1 MTGTFKHAQRP
12 HPCVA
17 IHTARALSV
26 RRTLTQLPGQLH
38 KQASTAGAVALDLEG
53 LASHC
58 PTRRG
63 RGRGS
68 GRGSGVQGG
77 KARGG
82 ARRHARSGAA
92 AGVHAAAAAP
102 RAVPTVEQL
111 RAFGVT
117 PQDMVG

>member
-1 MTGTFKHAQRP
+1 MRSNLLVGTSLAT
-12 HPCVA
+12 
-17 IHTARALSV
+17 IHTARVPLS
-26 RRTLTQLPGQLH
+26 RRTLTQLPVQLH
-38 KQASTAGAVALDLEG
+38 KQASTASAVARDLEG

-58 PTRRG
+58 PSRRG

-68 GRGSGVQGG
+68 DARSRG

-82 ARRHARSGAA
+82 GRRHARSN
-92 AGVHAAAAAP
+92 AGVAGAVTAAH

-117 PQDMVG
+117 PQDLVG

>member
-38 KQASTAGAVALDLEG
+38 KQASTASAVARDLEG

-58 PTRRG
+58 PSRRG
-63 RGRGS
+63 R

>member
-1 MTGTFKHAQRP
+1 LPPFTPRARP
-12 HPCVA
+12 
-17 IHTARALSV
+17 SV

-38 KQASTAGAVALDLEG
+38 KQASTAGAVARDLEG

-58 PTRRG
+58 PSRRD
-63 RGRGS
+63 R

-82 ARRHARSGAA
+82 GRRHARSGA
-92 AGVHAAAAAP
+92 GVAAAAAP
-102 RAVPTVEQL
+102 RALPTVEQL